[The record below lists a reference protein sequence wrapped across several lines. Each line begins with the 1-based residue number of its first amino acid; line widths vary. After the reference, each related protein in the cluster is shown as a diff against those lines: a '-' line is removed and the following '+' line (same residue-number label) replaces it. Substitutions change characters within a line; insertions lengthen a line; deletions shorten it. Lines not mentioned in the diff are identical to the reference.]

1 MKKFLKKAFSSVL
14 VLLMIFSSM
23 SFVAQ
28 NKAFS
33 ATTLSC
39 PNYTVNGITVNEDS
53 VGYQGP
59 GGCVKY
65 AKALYKIIWG
75 VEYTNNHVGDSTTG
89 LNMLRELSG
98 EERKNTAENAKKFI
112 SQAAL
117 GAVIRINPTSTTA
130 NKDGSSGHTL
140 IIVEKNEN
148 GFTALE
154 HWSSNQTGGVTQR
167 YTWAEFAST
176 SGNYSYYGY
185 FKYIKWPN
193 APVYTEEHTHNYTTY
208 VAGGAATC
216 ETQGYTTKSCS
227 CGQTITTYSP
237 EKGHDFSI
245 FSHYEESH
253 PHYKVYRCSRCS
265 KTQKTNETSF
275 GTSCVQCNPSAF
287 CANLGDDFYG
297 VILNTACWKP
307 ISKTDGT
314 NNISLQTENG
324 SSMQK
329 WRFQRQSD
337 GAYVITSCYDGTT
350 LEMTDGITTND
361 TQLSAKDGYWGG
373 NYQQWYLIPQSDGLI
388 FLSKH
393 YPGEQ
398 WVMDLFEND
407 TLDGN
412 SITIQPRNNTDA
424 QIWNVYA
431 QDEIQLQS
439 AKVTATVDQDTVTFT
454 WPHSY
459 GASSYSLKIWTGGE
473 GWNGQG
479 ELYLN
484 AENVKSGY
492 SIDLPAGTYYAYV
505 DSQDYYSFIMSNVVA
520 INISERIPEKPVI
533 TSVTSNDEGM
543 VTVEWTEC
551 ERANS
556 YSLRFYKSG
565 EHYESLI
572 GVAKDT
578 VYWYELPSGTY
589 TVKVTAEGDGYW
601 KDSEMSDEFTVVCE
615 NKTPDSEFTCS
626 ECGATFENQVS
637 LDEHLASCNVDG
649 LSGGGGF
656 FSMLINFFYFI
667 IALLILPFKLIF

>member
-1 MKKFLKKAFSSVL
+1 MKRFLSIGMIIMLLLVL
-14 VLLMIFSSM
+14 VVFSEATQSK
-23 SFVAQ
+23 SGNFNSNYTLTGVGATDIVNIALAQEGETGSQLGYTEQWCADFVSDCAKLAGQ
-28 NKAFS
+28 SSAVPANGGTTALKNAIINAGGSVTTSSPKAGDICFIDWGGDGGIDHVEIVYNVVS
-33 ATTLSC
+33 GKVYTIGGNSGHPSGTNNLYTRYVYKHAPLSSSYIVSIVR
-39 PNYTVNGITVNEDS
+39 PNYSTV
-53 VGYQGP
+53 
-59 GGCVKY
+59 
-65 AKALYKIIWG
+65 
-75 VEYTNNHVGDSTTG
+75 
-89 LNMLRELSG
+89 
-98 EERKNTAENAKKFI
+98 
-112 SQAAL
+112 
-117 GAVIRINPTSTTA
+117 
-130 NKDGSSGHTL
+130 
-140 IIVEKNEN
+140 
-148 GFTALE
+148 
-154 HWSSNQTGGVTQR
+154 
-167 YTWAEFAST
+167 
-176 SGNYSYYGY
+176 
-185 FKYIKWPN
+185 
-193 APVYTEEHTHNYTTY
+193 HTHNYTVASYEPGCTY
-208 VAGGAATC
+208 DGV
-216 ETQGYTTKSCS
+216 YHYYCS
-227 CGQTITTYSP
+227 CGAEYS
-237 EKGHDFSI
+237 KKYKDALGHDFSTL
-245 FSHYEESH
+245 SYCEDAH
-253 PHYKVYRCSRCS
+253 PHYKVYECSRRCGE
-265 KTQKTNETSF
+265 KTKSSETSYNS
-275 GTSCVQCNPSAF
+275 SCIQCNPSAF

-307 ISKTDGT
+307 ISKEGS
-314 NNISLQTENG
+314 NNITLETESG
-324 SSMQK
+324 ISAQK

-407 TLDGN
+407 TSDGN

-424 QIWNVYA
+424 QIWNVYT

-439 AKVTATVDQDTVTFT
+439 AKVTATVDQDKVTFT
-454 WPHSY
+454 WPHAY

-626 ECGATFENQVS
+626 ECGAAFENQVS

-649 LSGGGGF
+649 SSGGGGF

-667 IALLILPFKLIF
+667 IGLLILPFKLIF